1 MTWIEGLLLLLAGVA
16 GCAPWPTAYPYG
28 PRLCWL
34 LVGVVG
40 ILVLV
45 RSSGHLG

>member
-16 GCAPWPTAYPYG
+16 GCAYPYG